1 MMELSNKLRL
11 IYPELKS
18 EDFYPDSG
26 TILLLNDNDGKGAYI
41 AKWEHPTLQRPTEE
55 QLK

>member
-1 MMELSNKLRL
+1 MELSNKLRL